1 MSTHDRVHA
10 FEQVL
15 NFRDFGGYDTADGG
29 RVAAGRLF
37 RSAHFAD
44 ASDDDVAKLNGLGAK
59 VVVDLRRPEER
70 TREPNRWPGN
80 ATRTISNNEGH
91 AEGLPPHLLALLQDN
106 LTAAST
112 AGYMR
117 RIYREFPFEPRHIE
131 LYRAWFTELAASDG
145 PAVIHCAAGKDR
157 TGLGC
162 ALTLHVLGVGED
174 AIFADYEFTNA
185 VLDLDQRL
193 PRIKARMEERLGRT
207 FADDALRPM
216 LGVDIDYL
224 CAAFAAIETRSG
236 SLDTYLDRTLGSGK
250 WRAEREVLRERLVR

>member
-1 MSTHDRVHA
+1 MQDGHLPLDR
-10 FEQVL
+10 VL

-29 RVAAGRLF
+29 RVALGRLF

-44 ASDDDVAKLNGLGAK
+44 ASDDDVAKLNGLRAK

-70 TREPNRWPGN
+70 TREPNRWPGD
-80 ATRTISNNEGH
+80 AARTISNDEGH

-117 RIYREFPFEPRHIE
+117 CIYREFPFEPRHIE
-131 LYRAWFTELAASDG
+131 LYRAWFTELAVGDG

-162 ALTLHVLGVGED
+162 ALTLHALGVGEE

-185 VLDLDQRL
+185 VLDLDLRL

-216 LGVDIDYL
+216 LGVDPNYL
-224 CAAFAAIETRSG
+224 RSAFEAIETRHG
-236 SLDTYLDRTLGSGK
+236 SLAAYLEDTLGIGAQM
-250 WRAEREVLRERLVR
+250 RTILRERLVG